1 LLGKIDSIRTPS
13 NPRRDDIDSIL
24 GNGFDKSVAIYGRVS
39 SHKQKEDLERQA
51 DYLRS
56 LYPDAILFKDIGG
69 GLNFKRKGLEA
80 LLGQVLS
87 GDIREVVICHQD
99 RLARF
104 GVDLI
109 RWICEQQNCRL
120 VVLSRCDLSADREM
134 VEDILAIIHVFS
146 CRLYGISKYKSVIKE
161 DSSLPGNSI
170 GEKVESL
177 VFCK

>member
-13 NPRRDDIDSIL
+13 NPRRDDIDRVL
-24 GNGFDKSVAIYGRVS
+24 GNGFDKSVAIYPRVS
-39 SHKQKEDLERQA
+39 SHKQKEDLQRQA

-80 LLGQVLS
+80 LLGQILS
-87 GDIREVVICHQD
+87 GDLREVVVCHQY

-109 RWICEQQNCRL
+109 RWMCEQQNCPL
-120 VVLSRCDLSADREM
+120 VVLSRCDLSPDREM
-134 VEDILAIIHVFS
+134 VEDILAIINVFS
-146 CRLYGISKYKSVIKE
+146 CRLYGLGKYKSVIKK
-161 DSSLPGNSI
+161 DSSLPGNVV
-170 GEKVESL
+170 GEKMENL

>member
-13 NPRRDDIDSIL
+13 NQRRDDIDRVL
-24 GNGFDKSVAIYGRVS
+24 GNGFDKSVAIYARVS
-39 SHKQKEDLERQA
+39 SHKQKEDLE
-51 DYLRS
+51 
-56 LYPDAILFKDIGG
+56 DAILFKDIGG

-87 GDIREVVICHQD
+87 GNLREVVVCHQD

-109 RWICEQQNCRL
+109 RWMCEQQNCPL
-120 VVLSRCDLSADREM
+120 VVLSRCDLSPDREM

-146 CRLYGISKYKSVIKE
+146 CRLYGLGKYKSIIKE
-161 DSSLPGNSI
+161 DSSLPRNVV
-170 GEKVESL
+170 GEKMENLDSRN
-177 VFCK
+177 